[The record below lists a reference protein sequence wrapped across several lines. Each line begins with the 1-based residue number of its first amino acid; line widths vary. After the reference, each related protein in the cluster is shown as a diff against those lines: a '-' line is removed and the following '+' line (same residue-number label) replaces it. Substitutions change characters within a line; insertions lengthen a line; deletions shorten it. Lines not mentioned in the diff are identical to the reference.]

1 MQSTSKK
8 ILISIIIATLSMSSF
23 ASGTPTTAGTSTSA
37 TATPTSKVT
46 VAKGVDCGAGTACFV
61 VSDTSNRAIDLIN
74 NDASRQMT
82 NVVTSQFDFTLMTK
96 YAMGT
101 NWKQATPAQQAQL
114 VILFKQLLISTYST
128 ALSKFK
134 GAKTNIVS
142 TAISTPNPQN
152 PAVQK
157 TAVVCQITLPNSTN
171 NAPIKVEYNLANNTG
186 RWLAYD
192 IKIENASLVTTYRT
206 QFNDIVQSSK
216 IPGLIK
222 QLQDKVNTL
231 QRSKSDS

>member
-1 MQSTSKK
+1 
-8 ILISIIIATLSMSSF
+8 MSSF
-23 ASGTPTTAGTSTSA
+23 ASGPTTASTSTSA
-37 TATPTSKVT
+37 AAMPTSTVT
-46 VAKGVDCGAGTACFV
+46 VAKGVECSAGTACFV

-74 NDASRQMT
+74 KNNAMQMT
-82 NVVTSQFDFTLMTK
+82 NVVTSQFDFNLMTK

-101 NWKQATPAQQAQL
+101 NWKLATPEQQAKL
-114 VILFKQLLISTYST
+114 VSLFKQLLISTYST

-142 TAISTPNPQN
+142 TAISTPNPKN
-152 PAVQK
+152 SSIQK
-157 TAVVCQITLPNSTN
+157 TAVVCQITLPNSN
-171 NAPIKVEYNLANNTG
+171 NAPIKVEYDLANNTG

-206 QFNDIVQSSK
+206 QFNDVVQSSK

-222 QLQDKVNTL
+222 QLQDKVNNL
-231 QRSKSDS
+231 QRPKSDS